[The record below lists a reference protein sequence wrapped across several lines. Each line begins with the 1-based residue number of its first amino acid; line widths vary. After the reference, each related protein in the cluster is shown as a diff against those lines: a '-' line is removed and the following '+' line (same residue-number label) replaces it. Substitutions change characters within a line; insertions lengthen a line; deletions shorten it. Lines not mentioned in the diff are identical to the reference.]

1 MTLTVPLKVEKG
13 LDAARSQ
20 WPVAVMK
27 SNSFEKPVVL
37 MKSKSNHKIDRT
49 LRCAVNSTQFKKKVP
64 F

>member
-1 MTLTVPLKVEKG
+1 MTFTVPLKVEKG

-49 LRCAVNSTQFKKKVP
+49 LRCSDFNAI
-64 F
+64 

>member
-20 WPVAVMK
+20 WPVAMMK

-49 LRCAVNSTQFKKKVP
+49 LRCSDFNAI
-64 F
+64 